1 MKGFWQ
7 HTDGKVYAI
16 QSDTFG
22 HITGAAGPL
31 DPRRLLNL
39 SDYRYEPGLT
49 GWIARAIAR
58 HDLHRIEPRG

>member
-1 MKGFWQ
+1 MKSFWQ
-7 HTDGKVYAI
+7 HANGKVYAI

-31 DPRRLLNL
+31 PPRRLLDL
-39 SDYRYEPGLT
+39 CDYRYEPGLI
-49 GWIARAIAR
+49 GWLTRALAR